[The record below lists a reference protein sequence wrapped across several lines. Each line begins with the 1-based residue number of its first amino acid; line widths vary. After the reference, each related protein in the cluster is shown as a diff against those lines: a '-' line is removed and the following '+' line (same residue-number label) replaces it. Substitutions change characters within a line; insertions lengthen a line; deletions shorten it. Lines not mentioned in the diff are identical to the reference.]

1 MAVQSRQ
8 PRVLSLPFQVGA
20 VAVVSLD
27 TQGFPAFQGFLATTL
42 ARAAFPVSAV
52 TLAFLAIQDLVSQ
65 DIQAPAYQGSRVI
78 PALACQATQD
88 FLDCQAFLGCRV
100 FQDCQ
105 AIQDRESLATL
116 GLAYLATRAFQVSD
130 YQGSQVQADSL
141 ASQDYLDSQ
150 ASRVTR
156 DLASQ
161 ATRVQVYRDSLDSQV

>member
-1 MAVQSRQ
+1 MAAVSR
-8 PRVLSLPFQVGA
+8 
-20 VAVVSLD
+20 D
-27 TQGFPAFQGFLATTL
+27 TQGFPAFQASLATIL
-42 ARAAFPVSAV
+42 ARAASLVSAV

-65 DIQAPAYQGSRVI
+65 DTQAPAYQDSRVI

-88 FLDCQAFLGCRV
+88 FLDCQAFLGYRV
-100 FQDCQ
+100 FQGCQ

-116 GLAYLATRAFQVSD
+116 DLAYLVTQVFQASV
-130 YQGSQVQADSL
+130 YQDSQVQADSL

-161 ATRVQVYRDSLDSQV
+161 ATRVLVYRDSLDSQV

>member
-1 MAVQSRQ
+1 MVAPSKRRQ
-8 PRVLSLPFQVGA
+8 APFLPFQAVA

-27 TQGFPAFQGFLATTL
+27 TQASPAFQGFLATTL

-65 DIQAPAYQGSRVI
+65 DIQAPAYQDSRVI

-88 FLDCQAFLGCRV
+88 FLDCQAFLGCRA
-100 FQDCQ
+100 FQAYQ
-105 AIQDRESLATL
+105 ATQDQESLAIL

-130 YQGSQVQADSL
+130 YQGSQAQADSL

-161 ATRVQVYRDSLDSQV
+161 ATRVQAYRDSLDSQV